1 MSSAK
6 VIIEEQDSYFLV
18 GDSCHWIS
26 EVLTKP
32 FSEAEI
38 NSEIN
43 PACRHQKLLFNIC
56 LLGAHTVLSENI
68 FATLKQRWP
77 ILKNMRHHMKMAP
90 KAIKVACILENI
102 FCE

>member
-1 MSSAK
+1 MVIDNNHFICAIDSGWLSSANYLMVWNMSSSK

-38 NSEIN
+38 NSEVN
-43 PACRHQKLLFNIC
+43 PACRHQMLLFNIC

-68 FATLKQRWP
+68 FATLKQR
-77 ILKNMRHHMKMAP
+77 
-90 KAIKVACILENI
+90 
-102 FCE
+102 

>member
-38 NSEIN
+38 NSEVN
-43 PACRHQKLLFNIC
+43 PARCHQKLLFKIC
-56 LLGAHTVLSENI
+56 LFGAHTVMSENI
-68 FATLKQRWP
+68 FATLKR
-77 ILKNMRHHMKMAP
+77 R
-90 KAIKVACILENI
+90 
-102 FCE
+102 

>member
-6 VIIEEQDSYFLV
+6 VIIEEKDSYFLV

-38 NSEIN
+38 NSEVN
-43 PACRHQKLLFNIC
+43 PARCHQKLLF
-56 LLGAHTVLSENI
+56 
-68 FATLKQRWP
+68 
-77 ILKNMRHHMKMAP
+77 
-90 KAIKVACILENI
+90 
-102 FCE
+102 